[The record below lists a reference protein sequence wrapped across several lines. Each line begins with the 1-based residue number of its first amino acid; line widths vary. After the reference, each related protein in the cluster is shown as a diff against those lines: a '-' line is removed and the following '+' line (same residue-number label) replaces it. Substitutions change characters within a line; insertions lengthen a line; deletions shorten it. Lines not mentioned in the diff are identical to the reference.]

1 MKQTKLYTLFL
12 FTLLFCTGVFAQN
25 LSWNSIAK
33 IPGNKH
39 DYYLGKSGDYYYSLF
54 SNMFFEEDPSLRTSF
69 TGGFG
74 FTITDDDITLAKFD
88 TGFHLISATQI
99 KHSKKINQ
107 VLAAFITD
115 QGLTLAYMGKDK
127 TKPFYADKFS
137 MDGAFL
143 KTETLRENG
152 EGLTFRHS
160 PDGKNFI
167 LIEEDK
173 LSILDNNLNAVSHVK
188 LPSKKFREVKIN
200 NAGEIYGLCEYEQK
214 EVFIPFYYNPKK
226 QTLLVNDMSVKHKNE
241 DGKNAMMDFYTG
253 IHNNKMYVIG
263 LAGASFKA
271 RLEHN
276 NNSVRGI
283 DPFSAIGY
291 EVNEYDLSNM
301 RRVGTVS
308 AEFPQEYIDKS
319 NIQKGSSVAPIGFDG
334 LKVENTFLNKKGE
347 LIIVTQMNVL
357 IQISRTDPDKRTTTT
372 YYKYYSGNM
381 LLMRLDSSLK
391 KINDQFI
398 ERRIDKDVDMQP
410 VTALITMWNND
421 KLYLMF
427 NNDENPD
434 KGFVRY
440 VFDQNLGNVSD
451 NAISAI
457 DEGKINLGT
466 TGCYPIGGNRFVI
479 FGRHKKDV
487 GTATISF

>member
-188 LPSKKFREVKIN
+188 
-200 NAGEIYGLCEYEQK
+200 
-214 EVFIPFYYNPKK
+214 
-226 QTLLVNDMSVKHKNE
+226 
-241 DGKNAMMDFYTG
+241 
-253 IHNNKMYVIG
+253 
-263 LAGASFKA
+263 
-271 RLEHN
+271 
-276 NNSVRGI
+276 
-283 DPFSAIGY
+283 
-291 EVNEYDLSNM
+291 
-301 RRVGTVS
+301 
-308 AEFPQEYIDKS
+308 
-319 NIQKGSSVAPIGFDG
+319 
-334 LKVENTFLNKKGE
+334 
-347 LIIVTQMNVL
+347 
-357 IQISRTDPDKRTTTT
+357 
-372 YYKYYSGNM
+372 
-381 LLMRLDSSLK
+381 
-391 KINDQFI
+391 
-398 ERRIDKDVDMQP
+398 
-410 VTALITMWNND
+410 
-421 KLYLMF
+421 
-427 NNDENPD
+427 
-434 KGFVRY
+434 
-440 VFDQNLGNVSD
+440 
-451 NAISAI
+451 
-457 DEGKINLGT
+457 
-466 TGCYPIGGNRFVI
+466 
-479 FGRHKKDV
+479 
-487 GTATISF
+487 